1 MPKADCAYTTA
12 AAPLAAAEDT
22 ELRCLCSEF
31 YVLRAV
37 AKYVPVDDVEVLRA
51 RRTVADRIMAI
62 RPATD
67 GARRAKARVA
77 IAMLEDGGHPFGGGD
92 LGVVRMIEGDGDAC
106 RGIVFGII
114 IMAPVWTALLLFA

>member
-1 MPKADCAYTTA
+1 MLKADRAYTTA
-12 AAPLAAAEDT
+12 AAPRVGAEDT

-31 YVLRAV
+31 YVLRAN
-37 AKYVPVDDVEVLRA
+37 AKYVDDVEVLRA
-51 RRTVADRIMAI
+51 WRTVADRIMAI

-67 GARRAKARVA
+67 SARRAKARVA
-77 IAMLEDGGHPFGGGD
+77 IAMLEDGVHPFGGGD
-92 LGVVRMIEGDGDAC
+92 LGVVRTIEGDGDAC